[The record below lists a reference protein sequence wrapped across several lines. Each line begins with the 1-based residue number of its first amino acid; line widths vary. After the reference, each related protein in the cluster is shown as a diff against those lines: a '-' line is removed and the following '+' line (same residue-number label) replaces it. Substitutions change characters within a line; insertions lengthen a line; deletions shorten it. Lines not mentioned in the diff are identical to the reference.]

1 MNGDNVLRNYSKE
14 LQLLDMLDWL
24 QDVKGSSVIPSFPEV
39 DPSNE
44 RNDEQLHQ
52 KDQIPKAFSLDN

>member
-1 MNGDNVLRNYSKE
+1 MNGDEVLKNYSKE

-24 QDVKGSSVIPSFPEV
+24 QDVKGSLEIPDCLEV
-39 DPSNE
+39 DSSNE

-52 KDQIPKAFSLDN
+52 KDQIQEVFSLDS

>member
-24 QDVKGSSVIPSFPEV
+24 QDVKGSLVIPSFLEV